1 MSNPDNILLDKLFST
16 PAISSFRSYN
26 DAITYRFALFFL
38 SEIKDSENYHTQ
50 MWNTEKHNGR
60 WMEDF
65 KWWKPT

>member
-1 MSNPDNILLDKLFST
+1 MPNPDNILLDKLFNT
-16 PAISSFRSYN
+16 PAISSFHSYN

-50 MWNTEKHNGR
+50 MWNKKHNER
-60 WMEDF
+60 LMEDF